1 VFADLHVIPLPIVF
15 YCDNNNAL
23 HIMTN
28 IVIHKRAKRPPT
40 PKTQLSKIVLAS
52 SDQTFD
58 LFTKV
63 LHPKHFHHFASKVSM
78 VDFIF
83 NLLDWRRVLHVSKPK
98 LVS

>member
-1 VFADLHVIPLPIVF
+1 MCLQTFTLFPCQLCFTVTATMLSISLFIREQNDP
-15 YCDNNNAL
+15 
-23 HIMTN
+23 
-28 IVIHKRAKRPPT
+28 
-40 PKTQLSKIVLAS
+40 PKTQLSKIVLSS

-63 LHPKHFHHFASKVSM
+63 LHPKHFHHFATKVSM